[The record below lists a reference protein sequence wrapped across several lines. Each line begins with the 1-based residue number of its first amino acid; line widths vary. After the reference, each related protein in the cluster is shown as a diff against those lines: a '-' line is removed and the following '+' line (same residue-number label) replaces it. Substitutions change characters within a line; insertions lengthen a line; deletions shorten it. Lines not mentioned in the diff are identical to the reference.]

1 MCPKRSHS
9 EGTSSGHGGHGAC
22 ADLSTELSADSP
34 TVVGELCELSSNAQQ
49 NSLRRREA
57 SSNSLLEDERR
68 ILEHAP
74 ADRIADTIA
83 SDTFGQPH
91 HHCAGAEVVGLLSA
105 KDLILIDPEDA
116 LSVETLLTHWY
127 ARCPAL
133 FATADAHGR
142 ACLPLSRS
150 GRDVMRVC
158 DHTPV
163 NKLFKDFTRGS
174 SHLAFVARKV
184 APPPVDATGRDNDP
198 SEGVARTSS
207 GSSDADTEF
216 IGIVT
221 LEDVRNQPSPPLIS
235 RFW

>member
-1 MCPKRSHS
+1 MSRRCSLI
-9 EGTSSGHGGHGAC
+9 GTR
-22 ADLSTELSADSP
+22 DVPLFLR
-34 TVVGELCELSSNAQQ
+34 QQ
-49 NSLRRREA
+49 M
-57 SSNSLLEDERR
+57 
-68 ILEHAP
+68 
-74 ADRIADTIA
+74 
-83 SDTFGQPH
+83 
-91 HHCAGAEVVGLLSA
+91 
-105 KDLILIDPEDA
+105 
-116 LSVETLLTHWY
+116 LT
-127 ARCPAL
+127 A
-133 FATADAHGR
+133 AH
-142 ACLPLSRS
+142 ACLSSRS

>member
-1 MCPKRSHS
+1 MYTHS
-9 EGTSSGHGGHGAC
+9 LQVAC
-22 ADLSTELSADSP
+22 DAGWHMYI
-34 TVVGELCELSSNAQQ
+34 VHAQ
-49 NSLRRREA
+49 A
-57 SSNSLLEDERR
+57 
-68 ILEHAP
+68 
-74 ADRIADTIA
+74 
-83 SDTFGQPH
+83 
-91 HHCAGAEVVGLLSA
+91 
-105 KDLILIDPEDA
+105 
-116 LSVETLLTHWY
+116 
-127 ARCPAL
+127 
-133 FATADAHGR
+133 
-142 ACLPLSRS
+142 AC
-150 GRDVMRVC
+150 VMRVC